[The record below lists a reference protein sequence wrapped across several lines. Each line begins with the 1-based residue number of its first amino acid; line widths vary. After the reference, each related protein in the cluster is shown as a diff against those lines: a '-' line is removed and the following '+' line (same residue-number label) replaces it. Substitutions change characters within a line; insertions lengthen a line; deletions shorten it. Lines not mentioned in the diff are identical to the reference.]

1 MWLVLVR
8 EVCSILI
15 VTMPKMTVK
24 FQEFL
29 KNQIEVYIR
38 KYPDCRVSD
47 VREFILE
54 GDQGVFDLAL
64 FPYKQQW
71 NFINAQMKKFRETG
85 SMKKRKGQGKKP
97 LPQEKLTRLSKSR
110 FTKNLMDPPGLL
122 QLKLEW
128 VRPLSSANSMQMDTR
143 ASQPGQL
150 KVKISKFLK
159 LFFYNPSISLCT
171 VMCAYIAPGL

>member
-97 LPQEKLTRLSKSR
+97 LPQEKVDQIIQKSVHKKFDGSSR
-110 FTKNLMDPPGLL
+110 TVAAEVGVSPSTVLRKLHANGYKSFPARATQGKN
-122 QLKLEW
+122 K
-128 VRPLSSANSMQMDTR
+128 
-143 ASQPGQL
+143 
-150 KVKISKFLK
+150 
-159 LFFYNPSISLCT
+159 
-171 VMCAYIAPGL
+171 